1 MNVCDVLIVPDQK
14 HGDIKMANSLYIAA
28 TEVRSGKSLV
38 ALGLMEMLL
47 RRIEK
52 VGFFRPICSNN
63 YDHDINLISS
73 QFDLNIPYEQMYGLT
88 TEEISALF
96 SAGQEDTIVERVI
109 EKYRRLS
116 ETCDFVL
123 CEGTDFVSSTSA
135 FELDINAEICK
146 NLGAPVL
153 LVANAYEKDFN
164 TTITNIELAI
174 NSFRDKGCHTIAII
188 VNRIEPGHRKD
199 FVESLK
205 QSRLIEDQ
213 LVYTIPDETALSKPT
228 IGEIVK
234 ILGAEVLYG
243 KEHLNRHA
251 YSFTVAAMQLHNFL
265 ARIEYGSLII
275 TPGDRSDVILACLAI
290 ISSRSV
296 ENISGLLLTGGLRP
310 EKPIMRL
317 IEGSPPVFPI
327 ISVRDNTFPTAVV
340 VDNIHA
346 TISPDDDRKI
356 MEALT
361 VFEKNVDVEE
371 LTKKLVTI
379 RPSIVTPKMF
389 EYELVKRAKTN
400 KQRIVLPE
408 GEEKRIL
415 RAAEALLHREVVDI
429 VLLGNRNQVFS
440 KIAEAGVHIS
450 NPEIIEPRNS
460 SLFDE
465 YAQTY
470 YELRKNKG
478 ITKDTARDIMSDV
491 NYFGTM
497 MVHKGDAD
505 GMVSGSVNSTAAT
518 IRPALEIIKTKPG
531 FSLVSSVFFM
541 CLKDRVLVYGDC
553 AVNPDPDP
561 EQLAEIALTSAQTA
575 KTFGIEPIVAMLSY
589 STGESGKGYDVDKVR
604 EATRLARE
612 RAREIYPGLL
622 IDGPMQYDAA
632 VDPVVARTKMPDSKV
647 AGKAT
652 VLIFPDLNTGNNTYK
667 AVQRSAGAI
676 AIGPVLQGLRR
687 PVNDLSRGCTVPDI
701 INTVAITAVQAQA
714 YL

>member
-1 MNVCDVLIVPDQK
+1 
-14 HGDIKMANSLYIAA
+14 MANSLYIAA

-47 RRIEK
+47 RKIEK
-52 VGFFRPICSNN
+52 VGFFRPISSND
-63 YDHDINLISS
+63 YDHDIDLICS
-73 QFDLNIPYEQMYGLT
+73 QFKLDIPYEQMYGLT
-88 TEEISALF
+88 TEEISNLF
-96 SAGQEDTIVERVI
+96 STGQEDTIVERVI
-109 EKYRRLS
+109 EKYRKLS

-123 CEGTDFVSSTSA
+123 CEGTDFLSSTSA

-146 NLGAPVL
+146 NLGSPVL
-153 LVANAYEKDFN
+153 LVANAYKKGFN
-164 TTITNIELAI
+164 ATITNIELAI
-174 NSFRDKGCHTIAII
+174 NSFRDKGCHTIAIV
-188 VNRIEPGHRKD
+188 VNRIEPERR
-199 FVESLK
+199 ESFIEALK

-213 LVYTIPDETALSKPT
+213 LVYTIPDEISLSKPT

-234 ILGAEVLYG
+234 ALGAEVLYG
-243 KEHLNRHA
+243 EKHLNRHA

-265 ARIEYGSLII
+265 TRIEYGSLII

-290 ISSRSV
+290 ISSKSM
-296 ENISGLLLTGGLRP
+296 ENISGILLTGGLKP
-310 EKPIMRL
+310 EKPIMKL
-317 IEGSPPVFPI
+317 IEGSPPIFPI
-327 ISVRDNTFPTAVV
+327 VSVRDNTFPTAVV

-346 TISPDDDRKI
+346 TISPDDERKI
-356 MEALT
+356 MEALA

-371 LTKKLVTI
+371 LAKRLVTI
-379 RPSIVTPKMF
+379 RTNVVTPKMF
-389 EYELVKRAKTN
+389 EYELIQNAKAN
-400 KQRIVLPE
+400 RQRIVLPE

-415 RAAEALLHREVVDI
+415 RAAEVLLHRDVADI
-429 VLLGNRNQVFS
+429 ILLGNRDQVFS
-440 KIAEAGVHIS
+440 RIAEAGLHIS

-460 SLFDE
+460 TLFDE
-465 YAQTY
+465 YVQTY

-478 ITKDTARDIMSDV
+478 ITIDVARDIMSDV

-497 MVHKGDAD
+497 MVCKGHAD
-505 GMVSGSVNSTAAT
+505 GMVSGSVHSTAAT

-553 AVNPDPDP
+553 AVNPDPNP
-561 EQLAEIALTSAQTA
+561 EQLSEIALTSAQTA

-589 STGESGKGYDVDKVR
+589 STGESGKGQDVDKVR

-612 RAREIYPGLL
+612 KAREIYPGLL

-632 VDPVVARTKMPDSKV
+632 VDPVVAKTKMPGSKV
-647 AGKAT
+647 AGRAT

-676 AIGPVLQGLRR
+676 AIGPVLQGLRK

-701 INTVAITAVQAQA
+701 INTVAITAVQAQE
-714 YL
+714 